1 MKTVQLPDGDRVPAL
16 GQGTW
21 RMGEN
26 KSARP
31 DEVAA
36 LRLGIDLGMTL
47 IDTAEMYGEGEAEKV
62 VAEAIDGQRDRVFV
76 VTKVYPHNASRTELP
91 KACKRSLKRLR
102 IEVID
107 LYLLH
112 WRGRIPLEETV
123 ETFEK
128 LRDAGKIRRWGVSN
142 FDLDDMKE
150 LNDEEK
156 LWACSANQV
165 LYNLEKRAI
174 EFDLLPWSQKKKIP
188 IMAYSP
194 VGHGRGLLKNET
206 LKKIAKRHDTTCHV
220 GASREGWTSA
230 QIALAWLL
238 RQDGVI
244 AIPKAS
250 NKTHVRE
257 NAESGRIRLTK
268 QDFAEIDREFPT
280 PKSRRP
286 LPML

>member
-1 MKTVQLPDGDRVPAL
+1 MKKIELPDGERVPAL

-26 KSARP
+26 KSARA

-47 IDTAEMYGEGEAEKV
+47 IDTAEMYGDGEAEKV
-62 VAEAIDGQRDRVFV
+62 VADAIDEQRDRVFV

-91 KACKRSLKRLR
+91 KACERSLKRLR

-112 WRGRIPLEETV
+112 WRGDVPLEETV

-128 LRDAGKIRRWGVSN
+128 LRAAGKIKRWGISN

-150 LNDEEK
+150 LNDEK
-156 LWACSANQV
+156 KRSACSANQV
-165 LYNLEKRAI
+165 LYNLEHRAI

-206 LKKIAKRHDTTCHV
+206 LKKIAKRHDATCRA

-230 QIALAWLL
+230 QIALAWVL
-238 RQDGVI
+238 REVGVI

-250 NKTHVRE
+250 DEKHVRE
-257 NAESGRIRLTK
+257 NARSAEIKLTK
-268 QDFAEIDREFPT
+268 EDLTEIDREFPA
-280 PKSRRP
+280 PKSKRA